1 MNKIA
6 VNITIIGYILTIVGM
21 MFICT
26 GCQTTEGI
34 DYTPSNNNT
43 DKYVSIQEHNF
54 QIWLKNQNE
63 LSGNKGFYGLG
74 ECPDVHGHGMTA
86 SN

>member
-6 VNITIIGYILTIVGM
+6 LNIIIITTILM
-21 MFICT
+21 NS
-26 GCQTTEGI
+26 GCMTMEGI

-43 DKYVSIQEHNF
+43 DKYVSIKEHNF
-54 QIWLKNQNE
+54 QIWLKIQNGFV
-63 LSGNKGFYGLG
+63 GNKGFYGLG
-74 ECPDVHGHGMTA
+74 ECPDAHGHGMTA

>member
-6 VNITIIGYILTIVGM
+6 LNILIATTILLNN
-21 MFICT
+21 
-26 GCQTTEGI
+26 GCMTMEGI

-43 DKYVSIQEHNF
+43 DKYVSIKEHNF

-63 LSGNKGFYGLG
+63 FVGNKGFYGLG
-74 ECPDVHGHGMTA
+74 ECPDAHGHGMTA

>member
-6 VNITIIGYILTIVGM
+6 LNILIATTILLNNACMTM
-21 MFICT
+21 
-26 GCQTTEGI
+26 EGI

-43 DKYVSIQEHNF
+43 DKYVSIKEHNF
-54 QIWLKNQNE
+54 QIWLKNQNGFV
-63 LSGNKGFYGLG
+63 GNKGFYSIE
-74 ECPDVHGHGMTA
+74 ECPDAHGHGMTA

>member
-6 VNITIIGYILTIVGM
+6 LNILIVAGILINN
-21 MFICT
+21 
-26 GCQTTEGI
+26 GCMTMEGI
-34 DYTPSNNNT
+34 DYTPPNNNT
-43 DKYVSIQEHNF
+43 DKYVSIKEHNF

-63 LSGNKGFYGLG
+63 FVGNKGFYGLG
-74 ECPDVHGHGMTA
+74 ECPDAHGHGMTA